1 MKANESITYNYT
13 GKCQKIT
20 LEPGTYRFE
29 CYGGKGGGSN
39 GANGDKTVGYYKID
53 TITNFYL
60 WIGGQTT
67 TNTGGWNGGATV
79 TESDV
84 YGGGGATD
92 ISLNGNDGSTI
103 WNDSTHLDSII
114 IQAKGGQGQGK
125 SGGATTGTYSNT
137 RIDARTTYIN
147 RYGVHA
153 AYIIPKVSGQLI
165 FQSTNYSHDP
175 YGFVDNANDICIAS
189 DDDSGRSYTG
199 HSWDFRIVM
208 NVTAGTMY
216 KLRVGSY
223 ASSLG
228 TTGWATWFAT
238 FPDSKVVLYTVVT
251 SGGNGGGSNYFA
263 NTIKDTS
270 QTQYSNNGN
279 GKIIITRIGRQIITK
294 NCSTDITSVIGGD
307 TVTLTV
313 SKTMLIDGYPH
324 GFTRFYI
331 SYNKIEITKQNNKYI
346 FVVPLEMDTELPYK
360 EPLTIEA
367 IFEKLRTNSN
377 LYKDSIP
384 YDILDFTQFLS

>member
-1 MKANESITYNYT
+1 MKINESIIYNYT

-20 LEPGTYRFE
+20 LEPGTYLIE
-29 CYGGKGGGSN
+29 CYGAKGGGST
-39 GANGDKTVGYYKID
+39 GANGDKINGYLKIGKPLD
-53 TITNFYL
+53 LYL
-60 WIGGQTT
+60 YIGQQATA
-67 TNTGGWNGGATV
+67 NTGGWNGGATV
-79 TESDV
+79 TESGV

-125 SGGATTGTYSNT
+125 SGGATTGTYSNI
-137 RIDARTTYIN
+137 RIDARTEYIN

-175 YGFVDNANDICIAS
+175 YGFVDNANNVCIAS
-189 DDDSGRSYTG
+189 NDDGGRPYTG
-199 HSWDFRIVM
+199 HSWDFRVVM

-238 FPDSKVVLYTVVT
+238 FPDSKVVLYTVIT
-251 SGGNGGGSNYFA
+251 SGGNGGGKNYTYQKMYNTSISQYANSGNGFIRITKVPERLNSNYY
-263 NTIKDTS
+263 KDCYY
-270 QTQYSNNGN
+270 QEPFDFN
-279 GKIIITRIGRQIITK
+279 KL
-294 NCSTDITSVIGGD
+294 IGG
-307 TVTLTV
+307 
-313 SKTMLIDGYPH
+313 
-324 GFTRFYI
+324 
-331 SYNKIEITKQNNKYI
+331 E
-346 FVVPLEMDTELPYK
+346 
-360 EPLTIEA
+360 
-367 IFEKLRTNSN
+367 
-377 LYKDSIP
+377 
-384 YDILDFTQFLS
+384 